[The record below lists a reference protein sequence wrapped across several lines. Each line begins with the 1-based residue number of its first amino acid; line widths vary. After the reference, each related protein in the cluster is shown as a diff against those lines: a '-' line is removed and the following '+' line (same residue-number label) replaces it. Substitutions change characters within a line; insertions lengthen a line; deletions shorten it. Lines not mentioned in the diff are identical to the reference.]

1 MALIIDDVSKVFDTS
16 QINKGA
22 LLYARHKTWPEG
34 RKGFVTSVCE
44 NELAVQYHPG
54 IGNITNHFFLPA
66 KEVAAGEWEV
76 RWSDDL
82 KTINEYPQEV
92 NSGDA

>member
-1 MALIIDDVSKVFDTS
+1 MTLIIDGVSKIFDTS

-22 LLYARHKTWPEG
+22 LLYAKHKTWPEG
-34 RKGFVTSVCE
+34 CRGFVTSVGE
-44 NELAVQYHPG
+44 NELVVQYHPG